1 VLWGEV
7 AAAAAGH
14 GLRGLPTPPII
25 ILTSSADR
33 AQFGAKINS
42 YWFIAKRHQFYSHRQ
57 PRKHPGQAGPNAD
70 APAKRSPPRR

>member
-1 VLWGEV
+1 MRGVQIDPRCARVQVLWGEV
-7 AAAAAGH
+7 AVAAAGS

-42 YWFIAKRHQFYSHRQ
+42 
-57 PRKHPGQAGPNAD
+57 
-70 APAKRSPPRR
+70 